1 MIKKI
6 YIIGAGSYGE
16 AIADLAEHCGYQVAG
31 YYDDDESKKETMCM
45 GSKVIGKI
53 EISEEKV
60 QGKLFAIAIG
70 NNKIRES
77 IAKKILDCGGLLPSL
92 VHSTAVISKQVSIGT
107 GCFVHSQSFLWTKVS
122 VADFC
127 IVSPQV
133 VLAHHTEMLQSSFV
147 SAGSNIGANIQ
158 IGQRAFIGIGS
169 TLMTGISQI
178 GSDSV
183 VGAGSVVIENVDSG
197 ITVVGNPAKQI
208 KKS

>member
-1 MIKKI
+1 MTKKI

-16 AIADLAEHCGYQVAG
+16 AIADLAEHCGYQIAG
-31 YYDDDESKKETMCM
+31 YYDDDDSKKDTICM
-45 GSKVIGKI
+45 GAKVIGKI

-60 QGKLFAIAIG
+60 SGKLFAIAIG

-77 IAKKILDCGGLLPSL
+77 IAGKILDCGGVLPSL
-92 VHSTAVISKQVSIGT
+92 IHSTVVISKQVSIGT
-107 GCFVHSQSFLWTKVS
+107 GCFVHAQSFLWTKVS

-127 IVSPQV
+127 IISPQV
-133 VLAHHTEMLQSSFV
+133 VLAHHSEMLQSSFV
-147 SAGSNIGANIQ
+147 SAGSNVGANIK

-169 TLMTGISQI
+169 TLMTGINQI

-183 VGAGSVVIENVDSG
+183 VGAGSVVIKDVNNGV
-197 ITVVGNPAKQI
+197 TVAGNPAKQI